1 MTFICTRIS
10 HSFAP
15 IVHLAVIDFYGISQ
29 RLGVQRIETGV
40 QRIETVMADG
50 TMYYGLPTCSS
61 GI

>member
-1 MTFICTRIS
+1 MTFKCTRIS

-40 QRIETVMADG
+40 QRIETVMTDG
-50 TMYYGLPTCSS
+50 TM
-61 GI
+61 